1 MEVSHSCLKSR
12 RIWLILASL
21 ALFLVICDARS
32 KASRGVAV
40 PFVFDPKALCDPP
53 CQHAGLCIRNSTC
66 FCSKG
71 YEGELCQYANCYP
84 KCKNGGECLRPG
96 KCRCLPGYGG
106 KYCHKVTCEGG
117 CWNGGE
123 CISVNSIV
131 KCLSTPHLF
140 PAICPQGCRNGGSC
154 VAPGICS
161 CPEGWVGG
169 ACHKAICRHPCLNG
183 GKCVAPNVCRCRGP
197 YSGAQCREK
206 EVH

>member
-1 MEVSHSCLKSR
+1 M
-12 RIWLILASL
+12 
-21 ALFLVICDARS
+21 
-32 KASRGVAV
+32 
-40 PFVFDPKALCDPP
+40 CDPP

-71 YEGELCQYANCYP
+71 YEGGLCQYDIGMFSLNASR
-84 KCKNGGECLRPG
+84 EAAAAILCL
-96 KCRCLPGYGG
+96 CICFA
-106 KYCHKVTCEGG
+106 VSCEGG

-131 KCLSTPHLF
+131 KCLCPFSWTGSKCQEATPHLF

-197 YSGAQCREK
+197 YSGAQCKEK